1 MINIKNFNKKSWVK
15 KFPSYKV
22 DLSKIYVHSS
32 WKEILKNEFEKEYFS
47 KINDL
52 LSYCLKKTNGDVKI
66 FPYPDNIFSSFNNT
80 PFDKIKVVILGQDPY
95 HNYLNKDGKIVPQ
108 ADGLAFSVPLGMK
121 IPSSLNN
128 IFKNLLKFKH
138 IKKKPKHGNLSIL
151 AMQGVLLLNTS
162 LTVQC
167 NHPNSHSKKWET
179 FTDNIIKCI
188 SKEKENI
195 VFVLW
200 GSNALKKKKLINES
214 KHKIIISSHPSGLSC
229 NKKLKN
235 YGEFINTDHFK
246 FINNNLENKIIL
258 N

>member
-1 MINIKNFNKKSWVK
+1 MINIKNFKKKNWNKKY
-15 KFPSYKV
+15 PNYEV
-22 DLSKIYVHSS
+22 DLSKLYIHSS
-32 WKEILKNEFEKEYFS
+32 WRKILKNEFEKEYFK
-47 KINDL
+47 KINEL
-52 LSYCLKKTNGDVKI
+52 LSYCLKKTNGEVKI
-66 FPYPDNIFSSFNNT
+66 FPYPDNVFSSFNNT

-95 HNYLNKDGKIVPQ
+95 HNYFNENNKIVPQ
-108 ADGLAFSVPLGMK
+108 ADGLAFSIPIGMK

-138 IKKKPKHGNLSIL
+138 IKKKPKHGNLSLL

-179 FTDNIIKCI
+179 FTDNIIKYI
-188 SKEKENI
+188 SSKKENI
-195 VFVLW
+195 IFVLW
-200 GSNALKKKKLINES
+200 GSNALKKKILINEN

-246 FINNNLENKIIL
+246 FINSNLNKKLLL